1 MQSWTDTGA
10 RSFVSDIHGDNRGF
24 LAMLRQTGFCQQDAL
39 VIVGDILEKGKES
52 LELLR
57 SVMRCAEK
65 GNVYMTA
72 GNNDT
77 IFSEWYGG
85 MVTTKRSFRI

>member
-1 MQSWTDTGA
+1 MDIKATVAHAELDRYRRA
-10 RSFVSDIHGDNRGF
+10 IVVSDLHGDNRGF
-24 LAMLRQTGFCQQDAL
+24 SAMLRQTGFGEQDAL
-39 VIVGDILEKGKES
+39 VIVGDILEKGEES

-65 GNVYMTA
+65 GNVYMTE

-77 IFSEWYGG
+77 IFPNGTADG
-85 MVTTKRSFRI
+85 